1 MTEIKHQY
9 ASLTNGI
16 KLHYAYKG
24 DNSDRLILF
33 IHGFPEFWYAW
44 HQQLEEFGRDHYAVA
59 PDLRGFNLSDQPQEV
74 EKYRAKHLVEDL
86 RLLIKA
92 LGHSRCI
99 LVAHDWG
106 GAIAWS
112 FAAQHRDLV
121 EQLVIINSPHPAL
134 FARDLTHNAAQI
146 KASAYMNMLRRPDAE
161 RILGENNYARMPKF
175 ITGIGQGVEW
185 LTPEVEAE
193 YRACWCRGLTGG
205 LNLYRASPLFPATGT
220 EAGASAVTFPKEM
233 VTVRVPTLVIWGMR
247 DEALL
252 PTQLD
257 GLEEYIPDLKVV
269 RIEDGTHWVIH
280 EQPAR
285 VNALIRG
292 FVAPARP

>member
-1 MTEIKHQY
+1 MPIHHADAQLSNGMRLHV
-9 ASLTNGI
+9 ASNGDA
-16 KLHYAYKG
+16 KNK
-24 DNSDRLILF
+24 LILF
-33 IHGFPEFWYAW
+33 IHGFPEFWYEW
-44 HQQLEEFGRDHYAVA
+44 HNQLEEFGRDDYAVA
-59 PDLRGFNLSDQPQEV
+59 PDLRGFNLSDQPKEV

-86 RLLIKA
+86 RLLIKH

-106 GAIAWS
+106 GAIAWN

-121 EQLVIINSPHPAL
+121 EKLIIINSPHPAL

-146 KASAYMNMLRRPDAE
+146 KASAYMNLLRRPDAE
-161 RILGENNYARMPKF
+161 RILGENDYARMPKF
-175 ITGIGQGVEW
+175 IAGIGQGMEW
-185 LTPEVEAE
+185 FTPEVEQA
-193 YRACWCRGLTGG
+193 YRACWRRGLTGG
-205 LNLYRASPLFPATGT
+205 LNLYRASPLFPATDT
-220 EAGASAVTFPKEM
+220 EPGAGAVIFPKEM

-252 PTQLD
+252 PPQLD
-257 GLEEYIPDLKVV
+257 GLDEYIPDLKVE

-285 VNALIRG
+285 VNALMRSFIG
-292 FVAPARP
+292 

>member
-1 MTEIKHQY
+1 MTIRHY
-9 ASLTNGI
+9 DVTLSNGMRLHVAS
-16 KLHYAYKG
+16 HG
-24 DNSDRLILF
+24 DAQNKLILF
-33 IHGFPEFWYAW
+33 IHGFPEFWYEW
-44 HQQLEEFGRDHYAVA
+44 HQQLEEFGSDHYAVA

-92 LGHSRCI
+92 LGHARCI

-106 GAIAWS
+106 GAIAWN

-121 EQLVIINSPHPAL
+121 EQLIIINSPHPAL

-161 RILGENNYARMPKF
+161 RILGENDYARMPKF
-175 ITGIGQGVEW
+175 INGIGQGVEW
-185 LTPEVEAE
+185 FTPEAEAE
-193 YRACWCRGLTGG
+193 YRACWRRGLTGG
-205 LNLYRASPLFPATGT
+205 LNLYRASPLFPATDI
-220 EAGASAVTFPKEM
+220 EPGASAVTFPKEM

-252 PTQLD
+252 PTQLE
-257 GLEEYIPDLKVV
+257 GLDEYVPDLSIE

-292 FVAPARP
+292 FVGRAVP